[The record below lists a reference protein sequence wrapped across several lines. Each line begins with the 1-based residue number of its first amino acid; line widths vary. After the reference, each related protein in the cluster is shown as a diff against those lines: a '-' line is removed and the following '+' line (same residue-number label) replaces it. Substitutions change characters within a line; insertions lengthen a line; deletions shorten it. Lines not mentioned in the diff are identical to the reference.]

1 MSVSGGGKAP
11 RSFVVGSL
19 FDAFAKEASIVS
31 ALQHSVRTQ
40 SDQRRVERDRGENWT
55 DDALLRSGR
64 QRAVRCD
71 GRATG
76 LGAGGSEFL

>member
-1 MSVSGGGKAP
+1 MSVSRGGKAP
-11 RSFVVGSL
+11 QSFVVGSL

-40 SDQRRVERDRGENWT
+40 SGQHRAQRGRGEKGT
-55 DDALLRSGR
+55 HDALPGSGR

-71 GRATG
+71 GRGTG
-76 LGAGGSEFL
+76 LGAGGSELL